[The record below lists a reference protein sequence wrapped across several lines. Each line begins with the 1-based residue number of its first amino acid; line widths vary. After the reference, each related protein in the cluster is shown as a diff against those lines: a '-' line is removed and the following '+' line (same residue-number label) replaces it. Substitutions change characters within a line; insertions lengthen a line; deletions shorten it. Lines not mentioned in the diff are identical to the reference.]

1 MAFVVPSLKNRLP
14 ESLPYPFRGTV
25 VCSAKLPGIRES
37 AESVFFPGMSWKH
50 FPVAAGMILVFGG
63 MFTFSRQRCILKVD
77 SENKNVTCVK

>member
-1 MAFVVPSLKNRLP
+1 MAFGVPSLKNRLP

-50 FPVAAGMILVFGG
+50 FPVAAGHDSRLWRDVYVFPA
-63 MFTFSRQRCILKVD
+63 KVYFK
-77 SENKNVTCVK
+77 S

>member
-25 VCSAKLPGIRES
+25 VCSVKLPGIRES

-50 FPVAAGMILVFGG
+50 FPVAAGHDSRLWRDVYVFPA
-63 MFTFSRQRCILKVD
+63 KVYFRFL
-77 SENKNVTCVK
+77 SV